1 MNSTQIGLDDSSQI
15 IKPYSKFKVN
25 LFLTLIERSFNI
37 SAMRTKDDNKKHA
50 ISHAAIELVYTE
62 GLANTSMSK
71 IAKKAGVSPSTI
83 YVYFDNKDDMLNK
96 LYLYAKEVF
105 CAALMKHVELS
116 DSVKAISRKIFD
128 NFHDFTKSEPVIFL
142 FSEQFVNSPQL
153 NFGTKGSVDKLY
165 APLYNALHRGVEEGL
180 LRPLH
185 PGILGTVFLAPSMFL
200 FKQMHDSGIKL
211 NKQIL
216 DTVYDMAWA
225 AIKK

>member
-1 MNSTQIGLDDSSQI
+1 
-15 IKPYSKFKVN
+15 
-25 LFLTLIERSFNI
+25 
-37 SAMRTKDDNKKHA
+37 MRTKDENKRHA

-96 LYLYAKEVF
+96 LYLYAKEAF
-105 CAALMKHVELS
+105 CSALMEHIDLS
-116 DSVKAISRKIFD
+116 EALKTISRKIFD
-128 NFHDFTKSEPVIFL
+128 NFHAFTKSEPILFL
-142 FSEQFVNSPQL
+142 FAEQFVNSPQL
-153 NFGTKGSVDKLY
+153 NFGTKESVDKLY
-165 APLYNALHRGVEEGL
+165 TPLYNVLQRGVEESL

-185 PGILGTVFLAPSMFL
+185 PGILGAVFLAPSMFL

-225 AIKK
+225 AIKR